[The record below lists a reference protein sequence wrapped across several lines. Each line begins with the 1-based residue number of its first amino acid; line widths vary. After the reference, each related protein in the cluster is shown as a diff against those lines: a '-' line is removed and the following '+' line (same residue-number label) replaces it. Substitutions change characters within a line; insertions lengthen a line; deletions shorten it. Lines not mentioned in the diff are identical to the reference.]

1 MASRL
6 FSQGLRNLRGH
17 RTNSVYDAYDKEN
30 IDAIL
35 QVSVSANYELFGK
48 IRRETTMC
56 EALRELMKDEIQKDI
71 DEAVDAAVINA
82 RFDDGMSI
90 EQIAEKSKVSIK
102 NVKKILKD
110 SGKL

>member
-1 MASRL
+1 
-6 FSQGLRNLRGH
+6 
-17 RTNSVYDAYDKEN
+17 
-30 IDAIL
+30 
-35 QVSVSANYELFGK
+35 
-48 IRRETTMC
+48 MC